1 MEKSFKLNTL
11 KNVLTN
17 LSNFVYRLFSF
28 FNRTIVGVICKD
40 GVVLGAEK
48 VLRSNL
54 MVPTTDKRLYNIDS
68 HVGMVISII

>member
-1 MEKSFKLNTL
+1 M
-11 KNVLTN
+11 
-17 LSNFVYRLFSF
+17 
-28 FNRTIVGVICKD
+28 GVICKD

-68 HVGMVISII
+68 HVGMVISIIWR